1 MTCHFAKNANV
12 SLCLLIEN
20 VIDTVANSAVHTD
33 LANPVNVVEN
43 YSLCISGII

>member
-1 MTCHFAKNANV
+1 MTCSFAKNANV
-12 SLCLLIEN
+12 SLCLPIEN

-43 YSLCISGII
+43 

>member
-1 MTCHFAKNANV
+1 MTCSFAKNAHV
-12 SLCLLIEN
+12 SLCLPIEN

-43 YSLCISGII
+43 ESFHSLGII